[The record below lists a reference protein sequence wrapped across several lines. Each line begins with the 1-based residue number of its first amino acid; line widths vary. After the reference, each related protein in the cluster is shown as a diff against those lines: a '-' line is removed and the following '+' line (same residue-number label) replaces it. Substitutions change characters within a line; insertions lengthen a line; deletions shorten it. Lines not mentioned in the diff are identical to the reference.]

1 MKKVIFSR
9 TELHK
14 FLLLGDCGN
23 YIVDKINPSIRAIKR
38 KEMLAVFCTLRIR
51 KRTTSVK
58 LGEFPENNLEEI
70 YAKFKI
76 ARNISSNGNNPNFYL
91 KQVKDVIE
99 KEEFDSIESFSIE
112 DLIKIFLNHK
122 QYSQKYRYDFTNCLK
137 KNFGKKFHQ
146 PLKKLSRQDFKNRAE
161 SLHRDSKFGALKN
174 FIYKTNILF
183 LYFLKNDKFKDLHIL
198 KDILS
203 IIPNIRLRYLKI
215 KNEETKQNDVSKL
228 IKILKNLDK
237 KQLSKVENF
246 MKKINT

>member
-14 FLLLGDCGN
+14 FLLLGDSGN

-38 KEMLAVFCTLRIR
+38 KEMLSIFCTLRIK

-58 LGEFPENNLEEI
+58 LGEFPGNNLEEI

-76 ARNISSNGNNPNFYL
+76 AHNISSSGNNPNFYL
-91 KQVKDVIE
+91 NQVKGVIE
-99 KEEFDSIESFSIE
+99 REEFDSIENFSIE
-112 DLIKIFLNHK
+112 DLIKIFLNVK

-146 PLKKLSRQDFKNRAE
+146 PIKKLNRLDFRNIAE
-161 SLHRDSKFGALKN
+161 SLHRDSKFGTLKN

-183 LYFLKNDKFKDLHIL
+183 IYFLKNDKFKDQYIL

-203 IIPNIRLRYLKI
+203 IIPNIRIRYLKANN
-215 KNEETKQNDVSKL
+215 KQTKQKNITRL
-228 IKILKNLDK
+228 INVLKNLDK
-237 KQLSKVENF
+237 KQLRKVENF
-246 MKKINT
+246 IKEINR